1 MVGNSKN
8 TTVQHQNTS
17 TQSRDIKNIK
27 IHQPKIELQERIKNP
42 ERERERERESIY
54 SPFFFSRREY
64 ERV

>member
-42 ERERERERESIY
+42 ERERERQHIFT
-54 SPFFFSRREY
+54 FFFSSRREY

>member
-8 TTVQHQNTS
+8 ATVQHQNTS

-27 IHQPKIELQERIKNP
+27 IHQPKIELQEGIKNP
-42 ERERERERESIY
+42 ERERERERAYIHL
-54 SPFFFSRREY
+54 FFSSRREY

>member
-42 ERERERERESIY
+42 ERERAYIHL
-54 SPFFFSRREY
+54 FFSSRREY

>member
-8 TTVQHQNTS
+8 TIVQHQNTS

-42 ERERERERESIY
+42 ERERERAYIHL
-54 SPFFFSRREY
+54 FFF
-64 ERV
+64 